1 MVTAKISGKAQIKK
15 VNFTKFITT
24 KSASMA
30 VRVSQTTLR
39 CAASIEFNSFV
50 IRYKKAIGD

>member
-1 MVTAKISGKAQIKK
+1 MVTAKISSKAQIKK
-15 VNFTKFITT
+15 VNFIKFIMT

-30 VRVSQTTLR
+30 VGVAQTNLR

-50 IRYKKAIGD
+50 IRYKKATDD